1 MSEHCGTTTE
11 EGNAV
16 CIPGSYSCSTESK
29 TRETA
34 PITLFPPD
42 SNGALLVAK
51 LKKIFPLNKTDEP
64 HVAENS

>member
-16 CIPGSYSCSTESK
+16 CIPGSCSCSTESK
-29 TRETA
+29 KSETSLS
-34 PITLFPPD
+34 TLFPPD

-51 LKKIFPLNKTDEP
+51 LKKIFPFNKTEGT
-64 HVAENS
+64 HVEENS

>member
-1 MSEHCGTTTE
+1 MSDHCGTTTE

-16 CIPGSYSCSTESK
+16 CIPGSCSCSTESK
-29 TRETA
+29 NSESALST
-34 PITLFPPD
+34 IFPPD

-51 LKKIFPLNKTDEP
+51 LKKIFPFNKTEEP

>member
-1 MSEHCGTTTE
+1 MSDHCGTTTE

-16 CIPGSYSCSTESK
+16 CIPSSCSCSTESK
-29 TRETA
+29 NSEIE

-51 LKKIFPLNKTDEP
+51 LKKIFPFNKTEKP
-64 HVAENS
+64 HVEENS

>member
-1 MSEHCGTTTE
+1 MSDHCGSVTE

-16 CIPGSYSCSTESK
+16 CIPGSCSCSTESK
-29 TRETA
+29 NSETE
-34 PITLFPPD
+34 PITLFPAD

-51 LKKIFPLNKTDEP
+51 LKKIFLFNKTEVP

>member
-16 CIPGSYSCSTESK
+16 CIPGSCSCSTESK
-29 TRETA
+29 SSETE
-34 PITLFPPD
+34 PIALFPPD

-51 LKKIFPLNKTDEP
+51 LKKIFPFNKTENT
-64 HVAENS
+64 HVEENS

>member
-16 CIPGSYSCSTESK
+16 CIPGACSCSTES
-29 TRETA
+29 TNSETESS
-34 PITLFPPD
+34 TLFPPD
-42 SNGALLVAK
+42 SNGALLVTK
-51 LKKIFPLNKTDEP
+51 LKKILPFNKTEAS